1 MKKTY
6 LQPSLVMAETELVT
20 LVCGSQD
27 ITSGSDV
34 NDIGYGGVDEG
45 GTKTPLPVAITT
57 YGMMMKHLNQNNSK
71 DRG

>member
-45 GTKTPLPVAITT
+45 GTKDPASRRHRSVWDDEEALESE
-57 YGMMMKHLNQNNSK
+57 QF
-71 DRG
+71 